1 MVYQV
6 ASLTPLLRSKNPQQQ
21 VIGFE
26 VAFGRGAGV
35 GFLGEFEAAFLRV
48 LGEKRKG
55 KDAEEVR
62 TIFEETFDVVYGDEG
77 GGWG

>member
-6 ASLTPLLRSKNPQQQ
+6 ASLTPLLRSKNPQQ

-35 GFLGEFEAAFLRV
+35 GFLGGFEAAFLRV

-55 KDAEEVR
+55 KDVEEVR
-62 TIFEETFDVVYGDEG
+62 TIFEETFDVVHGDEG